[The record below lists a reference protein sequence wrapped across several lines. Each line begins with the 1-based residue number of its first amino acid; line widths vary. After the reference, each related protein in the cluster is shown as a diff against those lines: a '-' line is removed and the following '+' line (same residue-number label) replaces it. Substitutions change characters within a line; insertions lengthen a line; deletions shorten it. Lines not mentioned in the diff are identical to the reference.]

1 MKMIKRLLTALLFL
15 PVAGFAHPGHDHEG
29 LHSSFTHILGGTEP
43 HFIFLGLALLAVAAI
58 WLVKQR

>member
-1 MKMIKRLLTALLFL
+1 MKMIKRLLTPLLFL

-29 LHSSFTHILGGTEP
+29 LHSSLTHMLGGTEP
-43 HFIFLGLALLAVAAI
+43 NFIFLGLALLALAAD